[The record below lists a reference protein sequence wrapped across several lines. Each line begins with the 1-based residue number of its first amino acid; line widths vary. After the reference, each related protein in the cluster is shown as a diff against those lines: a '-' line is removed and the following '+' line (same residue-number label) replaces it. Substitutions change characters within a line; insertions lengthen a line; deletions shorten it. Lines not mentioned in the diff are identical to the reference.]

1 MQLRVEPHQVLRE
14 SATTASQGLQLP
26 VVVVQQ
32 LLQILLERRRR
43 FNIEQIT
50 QTVSGTLS
58 KCSNTRNNF
67 FSATTTS
74 RSFTTV
80 GWLSSFRTAI
90 SLKMQIYAGLL
101 FHTMMCIVKVSPDG
115 CGWHPF
121 TFSFQMDPL
130 QCHVLL
136 GHFVYRLKRVN
147 NYISTTFFTHLVHN
161 AIRSLTKF
169 AQFRVILHDTFQG
182 GATTICN
189 DKLLH
194 MTSFCFFDEGT
205 WHPPHLAPSHD

>member
-1 MQLRVEPHQVLRE
+1 MQLRVGPHQALRE
-14 SATTASQGLQLP
+14 SATTASLSLQLP

-101 FHTMMCIVKVSPDG
+101 FHTMMCIVKYHLMAVDGTPSLSVSK
-115 CGWHPF
+115 WIRF
-121 TFSFQMDPL
+121 NATF
-130 QCHVLL
+130 C
-136 GHFVYRLKRVN
+136 
-147 NYISTTFFTHLVHN
+147 LVTLSI
-161 AIRSLTKF
+161 A
-169 AQFRVILHDTFQG
+169 
-182 GATTICN
+182 
-189 DKLLH
+189 
-194 MTSFCFFDEGT
+194 
-205 WHPPHLAPSHD
+205 